1 MRPLCLLGAFTLV
14 ACTQD
19 FNVFEG
25 DASSSGDATT
35 DSSSDAPAD
44 ASSDAPQETSG
55 GDGGLVFQC
64 NTSTVADCSQCSGAT
79 QPCVYCSGPSL
90 AGRCVAQGTSCFN
103 GAPVG
108 FTLCSCAS
116 ATTCPEGYEVCR
128 NGACRT
134 CTDSFNNTGLQCKS
148 GGTCHPADGG
158 CF

>member
-1 MRPLCLLGAFTLV
+1 LVRGLCFLGAFTLV

-25 DASSSGDATT
+25 DGSTSGDATSEAAS
-35 DSSSDAPAD
+35 DSGPAD
-44 ASSDAPQETSG
+44 SGG

-64 NTSTVADCSQCSGAT
+64 NTGTVSDCSQCSGAP

-103 GAPVG
+103 GAPSG
-108 FTLCSCAS
+108 YTFCGCAS
-116 ATTCPEGYEVCR
+116 ASSCPESYQVCR
-128 NGACRT
+128 NGSCRT
-134 CTDSFNNTGLQCKS
+134 CSDSLNNTSLQCKG